1 MFKALELE
9 AYAIP
14 VGGSNRLG
22 TWGYI
27 QKWEE
32 WQLSGVLDQTKNIFV
47 PVGSGGTAAGIII
60 GNYLTGSRHKIYL
73 LQVADTVESLTED
86 IKSIIGQFT
95 ISGKPISIEEA
106 MKKVTMF
113 EAVGLGYAHRYVYHY
128 TNSGYDFSTDEELQF
143 IRKIGIKTGLL
154 FDRVYSGKALR
165 KSLEIIRSES
175 LTDCLFLHTGGI
187 HSISDSTMTSFLTE
201 S

>member
-9 AYAIP
+9 AYDIP

-73 LQVADTVESLTED
+73 LQVADTIESLTED

-128 TNSGYDFSTDEELQF
+128 LPVITILAPMRNCSS
-143 IRKIGIKTGLL
+143 
-154 FDRVYSGKALR
+154 SGK
-165 KSLEIIRSES
+165 LESRP
-175 LTDCLFLHTGGI
+175 DFFLI
-187 HSISDSTMTSFLTE
+187 VSILAKLYENPLKLSDRNL
-201 S
+201 